1 MNYIRKADLY
11 KLISNLRRHWGL
23 EENEY
28 NLDVIGLCRAHGIQV
43 GEVPFENPGLRG
55 MACLGDGFE
64 PDVILLNSHRN
75 KIEQKIDCSH
85 EAVHLAF
92 HRNIS
97 CKSFNCFETAL
108 PSQNKY
114 LEWQANEGSAELNV
128 PFQTLL
134 PKIKKNRHLLNTY
147 LDIIYFKQEL
157 VQEYNVTDAVISY
170 RLESLKFEIEQF
182 LQGVSMQDLRILSYN
197 SQMKEGITI
206 KSLNDIAMEDL
217 SKDFE
222 TKHCSICQSTKIM
235 PDTTFCPI
243 CGKSSFQYGEGKMK
257 YQIKIKVNEKSKAL
271 RCPICDNEEVSPEGD
286 YCSICGCEL
295 TNRCT
300 NVDNFGN
307 GCGALAAA
315 NARYC
320 IYCGSET
327 TFSLN
332 KLLIPWDEEQ
342 KSLNNEINLDTIMND
357 WNSII
362 NNQGG
367 GARSYLR
374 NTLLENGGN
383 NCICIVFPDSM
394 SFDMGRRP
402 TVIGELERYIENHY
416 GKSVYFKTR
425 LQNMPILPDGVEY
438 EGLPL

>member
-1 MNYIRKADLY
+1 MMVQMIQIKIPEYRKTEIKYAVLQALKNGNAFSLPIKIKAVARSFPNIRLIPFSKHMRTLNLTYPQMVTFAESKDACTDFYANDDLY
-11 KLISNLRRHWGL
+11 YIYYNDIDANITTSNRYRWNIAHELGHVLLKHHINNQKTRIFRSSLTNKEYNMLEAEADYFAQLILVPHVVLIAFKVDNYRSIRYMCKISDPAAKRRF
-23 EENEY
+23 NEY
-28 NLDVIGLCRAHGIQV
+28 SVWRQHI
-43 GEVPFENPGLRG
+43 NPNDAYDKKLFY
-55 MACLGDGFE
+55 LFYSYIYKKE
-64 PDVILLNSHRN
+64 
-75 KIEQKIDCSH
+75 
-85 EAVHLAF
+85 
-92 HRNIS
+92 
-97 CKSFNCFETAL
+97 CKNCGAAL
-108 PSQNKY
+108 TQRYGKY
-114 LEWQANEGSAELNV
+114 
-128 PFQTLL
+128 
-134 PKIKKNRHLLNTY
+134 
-147 LDIIYFKQEL
+147 
-157 VQEYNVTDAVISY
+157 
-170 RLESLKFEIEQF
+170 
-182 LQGVSMQDLRILSYN
+182 
-197 SQMKEGITI
+197 
-206 KSLNDIAMEDL
+206 
-217 SKDFE
+217 
-222 TKHCSICQSTKIM
+222 
-235 PDTTFCPI
+235 CPV
-243 CGKSSFQYGEGKMK
+243 CGKKTLQWGEGKMK
-257 YQIKIKVNEKSKAL
+257 YPIKIKVNEKSKAL
-271 RCPICDNEEVSPEGD
+271 RCPICDNEEISPEGD

-394 SFDMGRRP
+394 SYDMGRRP

-416 GKSVYFKTR
+416 GKSIYFKTR